1 MQNVV
6 LIGLLVD
13 VLDRHL
19 WVEVFIELRIA
30 LPVMSYRS
38 FSQIPLPIVFEILV
52 AALFKGHG
60 LSRHFQLFHLKNP
73 PVLI

>member
-19 WVEVFIELRIA
+19 RIEVFKELRVA
-30 LPVMSYRS
+30 LLIVIDR
-38 FSQIPLPIVFEILV
+38 PLPQISLSAIL
-52 AALFKGHG
+52 
-60 LSRHFQLFHLKNP
+60 
-73 PVLI
+73 

>member
-19 WVEVFIELRIA
+19 RIEVFIELRVA
-30 LPVMSYRS
+30 LLIMIDRPLP
-38 FSQIPLPIVFEILV
+38 QIPLPTVFQILV
-52 AALFKGHG
+52 AALPKGQ
-60 LSRHFQLFHLKNP
+60 F
-73 PVLI
+73 